1 MYLFGASGHCK
12 VIIDII
18 ENCKSFQIKAV
29 VDDNPKFK
37 SICDISVLKSVDFKF
52 QADDVLFITIGNNG
66 IRKKISQKYLLK
78 YPVLIHPKSIVATH
92 TIIGD
97 GSVVMA
103 GTVINPDVIV
113 GKHCIINTG
122 SVIEHDCVLKDFV
135 HLSPNVSLAG
145 NVTIDEGSH
154 IGIGS
159 CVIQGVKIGKW
170 ATIGAGSVIIRDIPD
185 YAIVVGNPGKIIKY
199 NKENE

>member
-12 VIIDII
+12 VVIDII
-18 ENCKSFQIKAV
+18 ENCRSFNIEAV
-29 VDDNPKFK
+29 LDDNPKYDF
-37 SICDISVLKSVDFKF
+37 IFDTLVLNTNDFKF
-52 QADDVLFITIGNNG
+52 KEDDDLFITIGNNY
-66 IRKKISQKYLLK
+66 IRKKISKKYQLK
-78 YPVLIHPKSIVATH
+78 YPVLIHPKSIVASH
-92 TIIGD
+92 TFIGD

-122 SVIEHDCVLKDFV
+122 AVIEHDCVLKDFV

-170 ATIGAGSVIIRDIPD
+170 TTIGAGSVIIRDVPD

>member
-18 ENCKSFQIKAV
+18 EICKTFKVKAIL
-29 VDDNPKFK
+29 DDNPKFQ
-37 SICDISVLKSVDFKF
+37 SIYGVAVLKSSDINLIFDDF
-52 QADDVLFITIGNNG
+52 LFITIGNNLV
-66 IRKKISQKYLLK
+66 RKKISLKYPLK
-78 YPVLIHPKSIVATH
+78 YPVLIHPNAILSAHTSI
-92 TIIGD
+92 GN

-103 GTVINPDVIV
+103 GCVINPDVIV
-113 GKHCIINTG
+113 GNHCIVNTG
-122 SVIEHDCVLKDFV
+122 TVIEHDCVLKDFV

-154 IGIGS
+154 LGIGC
-159 CVIQGVKIGKW
+159 CVIQGVKIGRW
-170 ATIGAGSVIIRDIPD
+170 ATIGAGSVIIRDVPD

-199 NKENE
+199 NKVNE